1 MLSDR
6 TRTGFGR
13 RAPWI
18 VMGTLSAAIL
28 LVCLAAT
35 PPYWAL
41 LALWSLSQS
50 ASYTSV
56 NAVLALAPDTAPTR
70 QYGVISGILGMT
82 YTLGVVVGTLV
93 STSLGIGPA
102 YVVSAALLL
111 ALTAQFLL
119 RPDARRPAPDEL
131 DPAGG
136 PRHPDADFAWVF
148 AARFTVNLGNFI
160 ALFYL
165 LYYLRDRIGV
175 ADPDTGVLILTGVY
189 AVCVLVTAV
198 IAGTLSDLWRLR
210 RPFVSTSAV
219 GVAVASLVM
228 AFAPSFAV
236 VVVAAALLGLSWGV
250 FSAVDQALVNEVLPR
265 EASRA
270 RDVGIMN
277 VAVAGANVASPLLA
291 AFALHWLGG
300 YPGLYVLSAA
310 LVAIGAVM
318 VRGGPGRAVSAACGG
333 GWVWCRA
340 GAEVRGSAGP
350 TRTGRAA
357 LQYVAPQGHL
367 GRLSGSSCR
376 CGATLWAGVSLGVVA
391 GVVGGRAFGVGRAR
405 GDRGAGLVLR
415 RGVRVDESGLERAGV
430 DGHGG

>member
-1 MLSDR
+1 MMGYATVGSAVLPPHTRASRPPRRRPMTTLAQRRAELRPAVGRAWITQYGLLYLGQNIAWSGPTQILLALQVLQLAPEHYETSFAWLMTSGGLFQALGGFTGGVLSDR
-6 TRTGFGR
+6 TRMRFGR

-41 LALWSLSQS
+41 LALWSLFQF

-131 DPAGG
+131 DPAPEEDEGAVLIGG
-136 PRHPDADFAWVF
+136 VLEGSIVAPADEADEADQAETAAGGARHSYADFAWVF

-165 LYYLRDRIGV
+165 RTTC
-175 ADPDTGVLILTGVY
+175 A
-189 AVCVLVTAV
+189 TA
-198 IAGTLSDLWRLR
+198 
-210 RPFVSTSAV
+210 SAW
-219 GVAVASLVM
+219 
-228 AFAPSFAV
+228 PI
-236 VVVAAALLGLSWGV
+236 
-250 FSAVDQALVNEVLPR
+250 PT
-265 EASRA
+265 
-270 RDVGIMN
+270 
-277 VAVAGANVASPLLA
+277 
-291 AFALHWLGG
+291 
-300 YPGLYVLSAA
+300 PG
-310 LVAIGAVM
+310 
-318 VRGGPGRAVSAACGG
+318 C
-333 GWVWCRA
+333 
-340 GAEVRGSAGP
+340 
-350 TRTGRAA
+350 
-357 LQYVAPQGHL
+357 
-367 GRLSGSSCR
+367 SS
-376 CGATLWAGVSLGVVA
+376 
-391 GVVGGRAFGVGRAR
+391 
-405 GDRGAGLVLR
+405 
-415 RGVRVDESGLERAGV
+415 
-430 DGHGG
+430 